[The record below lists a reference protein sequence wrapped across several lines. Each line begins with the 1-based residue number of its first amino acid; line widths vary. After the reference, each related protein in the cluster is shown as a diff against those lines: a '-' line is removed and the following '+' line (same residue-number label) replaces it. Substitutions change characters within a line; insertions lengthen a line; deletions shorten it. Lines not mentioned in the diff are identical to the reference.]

1 MKIKPLGA
9 RVVVKRMEMETR
21 TKAGIVIPDTA
32 KEKPSVGEVLAVG
45 PGKRNEKGEYQPLD
59 VKVGDKII
67 FSKYA
72 GTEIE
77 LEGEEY
83 LILQEDEILG
93 ILES

>member
-1 MKIKPLGA
+1 LSSRILRRRNPLWV
-9 RVVVKRMEMETR
+9 RY
-21 TKAGIVIPDTA
+21 
-32 KEKPSVGEVLAVG
+32 SG
-45 PGKRNEKGEYQPLD
+45 PGKRNEKGEHQPLD